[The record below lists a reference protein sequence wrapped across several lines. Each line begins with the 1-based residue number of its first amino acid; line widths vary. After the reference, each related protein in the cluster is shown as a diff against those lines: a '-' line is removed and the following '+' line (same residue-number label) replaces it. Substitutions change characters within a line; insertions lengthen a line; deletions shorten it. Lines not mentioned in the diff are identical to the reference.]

1 MRYLIISIAL
11 ICGFSATAQI
21 TFTAPV
27 AYVTGAPAGAPSASG
42 SRLRVDLLTNK
53 VYQWQPTALTWNLLP
68 YGITEISGCSAPAY
82 TPTAFD
88 GPFAINKCTPNPELY
103 YYFSGSWYQVGGT
116 GGGSGTVTSYA
127 FTDGNGF
134 DGTVTNATTTP
145 TLSLATT
152 VSGIIYGNAGA
163 LQPVTVGGGLTF
175 STGTLAAVDQS
186 ATNEIQSLSYSTP
199 TVSLS
204 NGGGSV
210 NLSDLNE
217 TVSAGTGISV
227 NQVGQDFAVTN
238 TAPDQTVTITGATG
252 AYPTFA
258 LPLVAVAES
267 YGIDISGTTTRTIS
281 VDTAQ
286 IATLYDVSQAQ
297 QTVSAGTGIS
307 VSQVGQNYTVTN
319 TGDLSATNEL
329 NTAFTVTGG
338 NLRLTDAGGNLDVPV
353 ANIAP
358 VQAVGEGYGIDITG
372 TTTRTVSVDTAQV
385 ATPYDLTQ
393 LTLDGEVIG
402 PLQNNVLDTV
412 QRVMFSR
419 VPTAAGGVGI
429 LRWNETDGTLDLG
442 YKGGNVTLQ
451 IGQETTVRVVNK
463 SGSTLTDGEIVY
475 VSGAQGNRIAVRRA
489 LADSDSMS
497 NTVLGIVTET
507 ILNNQEGYIT
517 TEGLV
522 RGLNTSAFAEG
533 APLYLSATTPGA
545 ITTTPPSGP
554 DHNVLVG
561 YCVRQHA
568 TVGII
573 YAKVKDSGALISLSD
588 VSISAP
594 LTGQALVYNG
604 TTWQNQSSGGDV
616 SGAYDNL
623 QLGTGVVGPTELAAT
638 TVTAGTY
645 GSATQ
650 VPQVTVD
657 TDGRL
662 TSVSNVTITGDNW
675 GTDVV
680 NHDGTLT
687 GNGTAGTP
695 LKVDTSVI
703 STLYDVSVAATPQ
716 TLSFTSPNLSIS
728 GGNSADLSTLY
739 SFSTGLTNTSN
750 AITANLSTGI
760 SGGQSAIGGT
770 ASGENLTLQSTSN
783 ATKGKIFFGANSAY
797 NQANDRFGINQTTP
811 TATLHLLQQSIAS
824 VGSGS
829 GTAATTLFT
838 ITGTTGGATSANS
851 GTVFGGNGGGGTIS
865 GGAGGSTTGTPGTG
879 FGGNGGSLVF
889 TGGNAGSG
897 QNFGGTG
904 GFVEM
909 AGGTG
914 GFGATAGPP
923 GYASIKGGNA
933 ATSSNGQG
941 GNVYVVPGIGD
952 GIGAH
957 GAIYLGLSPSLTQR
971 GNVKIGGSS
980 PPAELLTL
988 GETGTKL
995 GNMSFAGNTS
1005 GKVVVQPAAAA
1016 GSWTLTLPTDDGTP
1030 GQVLTTDGSGVA
1042 SWTDDDGLTAVITDA
1057 TLTGDGTGGNPLK
1070 VDTSVISTIND
1081 LNSFIPNLTEFQIAF
1096 GDNANKMTSDTAL
1109 IWESDSLRLGI
1120 NWTNPTAELTLKG
1133 SQNPVPA
1140 GDVAVFDGNVYCGCY
1155 TLGDWIEDFDEG
1167 AFVSTTSPTDPLIFN
1182 VGVPSS
1188 GTYDLGG
1195 FMFFIGSGSVD
1206 IEIGAN
1212 TYTVNTTGV
1221 FTFAGIDF
1229 TGVTEISVTY
1239 TGSGSAYIY
1248 AFQVG
1253 YTLLED
1259 IVSRPI
1265 FQVID
1270 RDSGLPY
1277 GQFGLVVNY
1286 SNVSLSNTMQM
1297 TTGERNIAFGAGA
1310 LKSLTTGD
1318 QNIALGDSALIALTV
1333 NSQNLA
1339 IGANALK
1346 NATGGT
1352 NTSIGFGAGTNVT
1365 GSGNLIFGANAAT
1378 SLSGS
1383 NNTFIGTGSGGLS
1396 TAASNNVGI
1405 GINNMFRRTGGTGN
1419 IALGA
1424 NALSGPIGGNNTG
1437 SQNIA
1442 IGLSAGLAL
1451 TEASNNILIG
1461 DNTGRALTTGFTNTI
1476 IGGGAG
1482 WNITTGYTNVFHGQQ
1497 AGYSVTSGY
1506 DNTYIGRE
1514 SGWTCTDCHSNIY
1527 IGNGSGRN
1535 NSTSTNN
1542 NVGIGANAGYSNAG
1556 SLNVFLGP
1564 NAGYNNT
1571 LSNSLW
1577 IENSSSTTPLIGA
1590 DFSANR
1596 VGINTSLT
1604 SASNI
1609 TSTLHVTGTNGYNQL
1624 RLATSY
1630 TPTSTSDTN
1639 GNIGDVAWDDSYW
1652 YVKTSAGWKRTAL
1665 STF

>member
-1 MRYLIISIAL
+1 MKQV
-11 ICGFSATAQI
+11 FI
-21 TFTAPV
+21 TIFTAFILTLQCLAQTGPGTFV
-27 AYVTGAPAGAPSASG
+27 WTDGAPTHNPGTSGAKFAVEKATFEWYEWKTGTTWVKSG
-42 SRLRVDLLTNK
+42 NRIQNT
-53 VYQWQPTALTWNLLP
+53 
-68 YGITEISGCSAPAY
+68 SGCTAPAY
-82 TPTAFD
+82 TPGKND
-88 GPFAINKCTPNPELY
+88 SYVVINGCDSLY
-103 YYFSGSWYQVGGT
+103 GYRAGAWRHLNKGGSG
-116 GGGSGTVTSYA
+116 GGGSGTVIQFT

-134 DGTVTNATTTP
+134 DGTVTNSTTTP

-152 VSGIIYGNAGA
+152 ATGILQGSGGA
-163 LQPVTVGGGLTF
+163 ISSVTVGSGLTF
-175 STGTLAAVDQS
+175 GSGTLAAVDQS
-186 ATNEIQSLSYSTP
+186 TTNEIQSLSYSTP

-210 NLSDLNE
+210 SLSDLNE

-227 NQVGQDFAVTN
+227 SQVGQDFAVTN

-252 AYPTFA
+252 TYPIFA
-258 LPLVAVAES
+258 LPLVAVAEG
-267 YGIDISGTTTRTIS
+267 YGIDIAGTTTRTIT

-286 IATLYDVSQAQ
+286 VATLYDVSQAT
-297 QTVSAGTGIS
+297 QTVTAGTGIS
-307 VSQVGQNYTVTN
+307 VGQVGQNYTVTN
-319 TGDLSATNEL
+319 TGDLSTTNEL

-353 ANIAP
+353 TDIAP
-358 VQAVGEGYGIDITG
+358 VQAVAAGTGISISG
-372 TTTRTVSVDTAQV
+372 TTTRTITNTAPDQTVSITGAGISAVTGTYPNFTVTSTEVDGSVTNELQTLSV
-385 ATPYDLTQ
+385 ATNTATLSNSGGSVTIAGAGINSVATAGTTITVTGTEVDGSLTNE
-393 LTLDGEVIG
+393 G
-402 PLQNNVLDTV
+402 VL
-412 QRVMFSR
+412 
-419 VPTAAGGVGI
+419 GVGAGS
-429 LRWNETDGTLDLG
+429 GTSSVIASNTSG
-442 YKGGNVTLQ
+442 ATGVTINVSTGLS
-451 IGQETTVRVVNK
+451 ISETTNANGGQITLTNSAPDQTVSITGAGINAVTGTYPNFTITGTEVD
-463 SGSTLTDGEIVY
+463 GSTSNELQT
-475 VSGAQGNRIAVRRA
+475 
-489 LADSDSMS
+489 LA
-497 NTVLGIVTET
+497 
-507 ILNNQEGYIT
+507 
-517 TEGLV
+517 
-522 RGLNTSAFAEG
+522 NTSTSTTHTAT
-533 APLYLSATTPGA
+533 LS
-545 ITTTPPSGP
+545 
-554 DHNVLVG
+554 N
-561 YCVRQHA
+561 
-568 TVGII
+568 
-573 YAKVKDSGALISLSD
+573 
-588 VSISAP
+588 
-594 LTGQALVYNG
+594 
-604 TTWQNQSSGGDV
+604 SGG
-616 SGAYDNL
+616 SL
-623 QLGTGVVGPTELAAT
+623 QLAEGTGVGLAT
-638 TVTAGTY
+638 TGT
-645 GSATQ
+645 SA
-650 VPQVTVD
+650 
-657 TDGRL
+657 DG
-662 TSVSNVTITGDNW
+662 VVTITNTAPDQTVSITGAGINAVT
-675 GTDVV
+675 GTYPNFTITGTEV
-680 NHDGTLT
+680 DGS
-687 GNGTAGTP
+687 
-695 LKVDTSVI
+695 TSNEI
-703 STLYDVSVAATPQ
+703 Q
-716 TLSFTSPNLSIS
+716 TVSFTSPNLSIS
-728 GGNSADLSTLY
+728 SGNSADLSTLY
-739 SFSTGLTNTSN
+739 SFNTGLTNTSN
-750 AITANLSTGI
+750 TVTANLSTGV

-770 ASGENLTLQSTSN
+770 GSGENLTLQSTSD

-797 NQANDRFGINQTTP
+797 NQLNDRFGINQTTP
-811 TATLHLLQQSIAS
+811 TATLHLLQQAIAS
-824 VGSGS
+824 VGSGN
-829 GTAATTLFT
+829 GTTASTLFT

-851 GTVFGGNGGGGTIS
+851 GTVFGGNGGGGTIT
-865 GGAGGSTTGTPGTG
+865 GGAGGSTTGTPGLG

-897 QNFGGTG
+897 QNFGGVG
-904 GFVEM
+904 GHVEI

-914 GFGATAGPP
+914 GFGAAAGAA

-1030 GQVLTTDGSGVA
+1030 GQVITTDGSGVA
-1042 SWTDDDGLTAVITDA
+1042 SWADDDGLTAVITDA

-1081 LNSFIPNLTEFQIAF
+1081 LNSFVPNLTEFQIAF

-1212 TYTVNTTGV
+1212 TYTVNTTGI
-1221 FTFAGIDF
+1221 FTFAGVDF

-1310 LKSLTTGD
+1310 LKSLTSGN

-1352 NTSIGFGAGTNVT
+1352 NTSIGFGAGANVT

-1556 SLNVFLGP
+1556 SLNIFLGP

-1652 YVKTSAGWKRTAL
+1652 YVKTSAGWKRAAL